1 MKEKISMWKK
11 YPHIEKVADRELTM
25 VLLNN
30 VHSLPM
36 EDRHEYLLWVNE
48 TLREADEAI
57 IEELGLYE

>member
-1 MKEKISMWKK
+1 MKEKISIWNK
-11 YPHIEKVADRELTM
+11 YPHIEKVADHELTRA
-25 VLLNN
+25 LLIN

-57 IEELGLYE
+57 VEELGLY